1 MGVVDCCPTATCRRR
16 GGVSVAMPWE
26 VIVTWK
32 ATGNYKL
39 LGSARVGSLEF
50 LHSMTIDA
58 ICSHQVSAVGT
69 TQRLQHDQALPLS
82 VKGVLTRLGKGLD
95 LGG

>member
-1 MGVVDCCPTATCRRR
+1 MYCCAPAVYLIC
-16 GGVSVAMPWE
+16 VW
-26 VIVTWK
+26 
-32 ATGNYKL
+32 
-39 LGSARVGSLEF
+39 VGSLEF